1 MALVAR
7 IRVSRRRTSV
17 KPISCKVTM
26 EDTPCSSIW
35 DRPTMNFSI
44 APAGSEFHRALNSSV
59 VSPATL
65 AKSFRDLPLVST
77 ATCISIMALLN
88 AVPPAW
94 ASRPT
99 EDSAV
104 AKPRICACVRPT
116 CEPAAAS
123 RVAMSMMADSVV
135 A

>member
-1 MALVAR
+1 
-7 IRVSRRRTSV
+7 
-17 KPISCKVTM
+17 
-26 EDTPCSSIW
+26 
-35 DRPTMNFSI
+35 
-44 APAGSEFHRALNSSV
+44 
-59 VSPATL
+59 
-65 AKSFRDLPLVST
+65 
-77 ATCISIMALLN
+77 MALLN

-104 AKPRICACVRPT
+104 AKPRICAWLRPT

-123 RVAMSMMADSVV
+123 RVAMFMMADSVV